1 MEVLWNT
8 SSQMINQQI
17 TMETR
22 HHKVNRVFTV
32 DMGMYTASLKAKIF
46 RNLGS
51 MREEVLYYVFL
62 DLRKVYDD
70 MYH

>member
-1 MEVLWNT
+1 MKVLWNT
-8 SSQMINQQI
+8 ASRLINQQI

-22 HHKVNRVFTV
+22 HHKVNHVFTV
-32 DMGMYTASLKAKIF
+32 GMGMDTASLKAKIF
-46 RNLGS
+46 QHLGS
-51 MREEVLYYVFL
+51 MREEVIYYVSL